1 MGFRVR
7 ETGEYLLT
15 DFAVRDRF
23 KGQINPT
30 TLLTSEIIENLGL
43 DPVFEGPQAVPQDH
57 YGFSYFSGLAQV
69 DGKWFTRYSVGPVF
83 TDNEESTAEQQMAAY
98 KAMKDADQAKVVR
111 QNRDERLKST
121 DWVVIKHLER
131 NENIPGAWEVYRQ
144 ALRDMPAQAGFPWN
158 VQWPVQP

>member
-23 KGQINPT
+23 KGQISPT
-30 TLLTSEIIENLGL
+30 TAITPEVIENLGL

-69 DGKWFTRYSVGPVF
+69 DGKWFTQYAVGPVF
-83 TDNEESTAEQQMAAY
+83 TDNEEGTAEQQMAAY
-98 KAMKDADQAKVVR
+98 KAMKDAEQAKSVR
-111 QNRDERLKST
+111 GDRNRRLSEC
-121 DWVVIKHLER
+121 DWTQLADAPVDKA
-131 NENIPGAWEVYRQ
+131 AWATYRQ
-144 ALRDMPAQAGFPWN
+144 ALRDITAQAGFPWN
-158 VQWPVQP
+158 VQWPAQP